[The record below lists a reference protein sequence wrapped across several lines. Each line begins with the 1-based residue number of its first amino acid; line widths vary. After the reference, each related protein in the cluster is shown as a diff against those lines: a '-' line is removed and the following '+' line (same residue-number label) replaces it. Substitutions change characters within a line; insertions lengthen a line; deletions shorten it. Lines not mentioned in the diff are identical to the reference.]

1 MHSSIKPL
9 FITSI
14 DDRCFTLTY
23 SLSVLCDPLKVRVP
37 CPSNLQPSVKP
48 AKKRMLSKAL
58 VILTVAL
65 AATSSVEGRR
75 SRSEN
80 PQSRREGRFSIFNV
94 VTFKHEQ
101 CTTSNGLLGTCLTST
116 ECTSQGG
123 NKLGNCASG
132 FGVCCLKTISTCG
145 STVTNNCTYIQN
157 PGYPS
162 AYTGTTCQYSVKQV
176 SSCL

>member
-1 MHSSIKPL
+1 MTGVLHSLIP
-9 FITSI
+9 FQ
-14 DDRCFTLTY
+14 Y
-23 SLSVLCDPLKVRVP
+23 SVT
-37 CPSNLQPSVKP
+37 PSKSGSLAPQTCNHRSSQQ
-48 AKKRMLSKAL
+48 KKRMLSKAL
-58 VILTVAL
+58 VIFTVAL
-65 AATSSVEGRR
+65 AVTSSVEGRR